1 MACPPSALVVA
12 LVLCAACWSCST
24 DFAPKACSNDADC
37 GEGLVCSL
45 SQGASSGACFEASAV
60 PLRFGMSAAASGPS
74 QDLGTEMKRGV
85 TLAFDAQNAAG
96 GIQGRPL
103 VLEFRDD
110 EYNPELAQQ
119 NANGLLDV
127 VQSTAPPRCPT
138 TTEPPVAGQE
148 PFSDSA
154 LDRGPD
160 AVLAVI
166 GNVGTPTMVR
176 FAPIAVETQ
185 TMFFGA
191 FTGAAAMLR
200 DDKAGPCKR
209 FIFNVRASYAQEAR
223 ASLEFFVARGV
234 DDHAH
239 LVSFDQD
246 DSFGQAGYDGL
257 TKAYAALVEEGDLPA
272 LPGGEEIARFRYTR
286 DDIGSVP
293 EQVAKVAAYLTGL
306 LEGSAGDHT
315 VGIFMTDTYGA
326 GTSFIE
332 GLRDWQYGNVEAQ
345 SRLTLIFSNVSFVGP
360 NSLAERLREAGT
372 VSTPDGDKPYTE
384 DVFVSQVVPN
394 YDEDSSDA
402 VLTYKQLLGDTGAEA
417 NFTSLEGYL
426 SARVFIAGLLAHQ
439 GEFTAASLV
448 DTFETL
454 PDLSL
459 GLGATSGFSAE
470 DHNYSRSVWGTEI
483 TSEGKFRNVYYWRE
497 GTPISFFE

>member
-1 MACPPSALVVA
+1 MSRSLSALA
-12 LVLCAACWSCST
+12 LVASATCWSCST
-24 DFAPKACSNDADC
+24 DFAPRACNSDAEC
-37 GEGLVCSL
+37 GDGLVCNL
-45 SQGASSGACFEASAV
+45 SAGSTAGTCFDASAS

-85 TLAFDAQNAAG
+85 QLAFDAQNAAG
-96 GIQGRPL
+96 GIHGRPL
-103 VLEFRDD
+103 QLDFRDD
-110 EYNPELAQQ
+110 EYNPELAQA
-119 NANGLLDV
+119 NADSLLDV
-127 VQSTAPPRCPT
+127 KESGAPPRCPT
-138 TTEPPVAGQE
+138 TTSPPVAGQP
-148 PFSDSA
+148 PFSDRA
-154 LDRGPD
+154 IDRGPD

-223 ASLEFFVARGV
+223 ATLEFFVSRGV
-234 DDHAH
+234 DDAEH
-239 LVSFDQD
+239 LLSFDQD

-257 TKAYAALVEEGDLPA
+257 SQAYAALSDEGKLPA
-272 LPGGEEIARFRYTR
+272 LPGGEEIARFRYQR
-286 DDIGSVP
+286 DDVGSVP
-293 EQVAKVAAYLTGL
+293 EQVENVATYLSAL
-306 LEGSAGDHT
+306 LEGNTAQHT

-326 GTSFIE
+326 GTGFIE
-332 GLRDWQYGNVEAQ
+332 GLRKWQYADVEAAA
-345 SRLTLIFSNVSFVGP
+345 RLTLVFSNVSFVGP

-372 VSTPDGDKPYTE
+372 VNTPDGAKPYTD
-384 DVFVSQVVPN
+384 DVYVSQVVPN

-402 VLTYKQLLGDTGAEA
+402 VLAYKQLLGKGATP

-426 SARVFIAGLLAHQ
+426 SGRVFIAGLLAHQ
-439 GEFTAASLV
+439 GEFTAAGLV

-459 GLGATSGFSAE
+459 GLGATSGFSTD

-483 TSEGKFRNVYYWRE
+483 TAEGKFRNVYYWRE

>member
-1 MACPPSALVVA
+1 MPRIRAALA
-12 LVLCAACWSCST
+12 LALSSACWSCST
-24 DFAPKACSNDADC
+24 DFAPKSCTEDADC
-37 GEGLVCSL
+37 GDGLVCSG
-45 SQGASSGACFEASAV
+45 SAGASGTCFDASAL

-85 TLAFDAQNAAG
+85 TLAFDAQNALG
-96 GIQGRPL
+96 GIHGRPL
-103 VLEFRDD
+103 QLDFRDD
-110 EYNPELAQQ
+110 EYRPELAEE

-127 VQSTAPPRCPT
+127 VESTAQPRCPT
-138 TTEPPVAGQE
+138 TTSPPVAGQP
-148 PFSDSA
+148 PFSDRA

-209 FIFNVRASYAQEAR
+209 YIFNVRASYAQEAR
-223 ASLEFFVARGV
+223 GTLEYFVSRGV
-234 DDHAH
+234 DDHTH

-257 TKAYAALVEEGDLPA
+257 TKAYAELTEEGKLAALPA
-272 LPGGEEIARFRYTR
+272 GEEIARYRYQR

-293 EQVAKVAAYLTGL
+293 EQVENVAAYLTSL
-306 LEGSAGDHT
+306 LEGDTAEHV

-326 GTSFIE
+326 GTNFIKA
-332 GLRDWQYGNVEAQ
+332 LRDWQYDDVEAAA
-345 SRLTLIFSNVSFVGP
+345 RLTLVFSNVSFVGP
-360 NSLAERLREAGT
+360 NSLASRLRDAGT
-372 VSTPDGDKPYTE
+372 VSTPNGAQPYTD
-384 DVFVSQVVPN
+384 DVLVTQVVPN

-402 VLTYKQLLGDTGAEA
+402 VLTYKQLLAETGADP

-426 SARVFIAGLLAHQ
+426 SGRVFIAGLLAHQ
-439 GEFTAASLV
+439 GEFTAPSLV

-459 GLGATSGFSAE
+459 GLGATSGFSA
-470 DHNYSRSVWGTEI
+470 DNHNYSRSVWGTEI
-483 TSEGKFRNVYYWRE
+483 TPEGNFRNVYYWRE